1 MSISSAKRQYRQQK
15 GAGQGNEERDK
26 NVIFIRDLA
35 LIYKWDNME
44 LVDTL
49 AEASEEDPLAVSKM
63 VRLILGNEK
72 RKLYDSLRTED
83 GRVPVEAVSNALK
96 EIFESFGE
104 KGKN

>member
-1 MSISSAKRQYRQQK
+1 MKKEIKMKSGLVLELDEK
-15 GAGQGNEERDK
+15 
-26 NVIFIRDLA
+26 VM
-35 LIYKWDNME
+35 DNME

-83 GRVPVEAVSNALK
+83 GRVPVEAVSIALK

>member
-1 MSISSAKRQYRQQK
+1 MKKEIKMKSGLVLELDEK
-15 GAGQGNEERDK
+15 
-26 NVIFIRDLA
+26 VM
-35 LIYKWDNME
+35 DNME

-96 EIFESFGE
+96 EIFESFGG

>member
-1 MSISSAKRQYRQQK
+1 MKKEITMK
-15 GAGQGNEERDK
+15 AGLVLELDVK
-26 NVIFIRDLA
+26 VM
-35 LIYKWDNME
+35 DNME

>member
-1 MSISSAKRQYRQQK
+1 MKKEIKMKSGLVLELDEK
-15 GAGQGNEERDK
+15 
-26 NVIFIRDLA
+26 VM
-35 LIYKWDNME
+35 DNME

-63 VRLILGNEK
+63 IRLILGNEK

>member
-1 MSISSAKRQYRQQK
+1 MKKEIKMKSGLVLELDEK
-15 GAGQGNEERDK
+15 
-26 NVIFIRDLA
+26 VM
-35 LIYKWDNME
+35 DNME